1 MDIHII
7 NDHTVFDK
15 YVILSDN
22 SVSGNPDLCVTG
34 KSCTQTTAGDSTPV
48 AGGRKKKSSKL
59 PVILGTS
66 IPGFFVFWGI
76 VGLVAVL
83 HHRRKSPAIPAHGS
97 GN

>member
-1 MDIHII
+1 M
-7 NDHTVFDK
+7 
-15 YVILSDN
+15 
-22 SVSGNPDLCVTG
+22 SGNPDLCVTG
-34 KSCTQTTAGDSTPV
+34 KSCTQTTAGDGTSSDGTPV
-48 AGGRKKKSSKL
+48 AGGGKKKSSKL

-83 HHRRKSPAIPAHGS
+83 HHRRKSAAIAAHGS